1 MDGMADTYAV
11 RATPS
16 VPPDAR
22 APAPDAYQTIGAGLA
37 IVLAIAAAIV
47 GYRIIRG
54 GRGL

>member
-1 MDGMADTYAV
+1 MGRMADTYAV